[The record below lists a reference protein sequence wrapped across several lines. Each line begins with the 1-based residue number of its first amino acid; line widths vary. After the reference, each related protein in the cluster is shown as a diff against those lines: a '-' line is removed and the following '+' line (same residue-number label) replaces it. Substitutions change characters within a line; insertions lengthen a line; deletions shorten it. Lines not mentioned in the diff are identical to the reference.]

1 MPVFQIE
8 NPFTKKIEQ
17 VELDTDNPTDDQLD
31 EVMSFFQQESGFDDK
46 VAEIDFGSASLEEI
60 QDYRKKLIAAGIDP
74 KTKEQ
79 ISEEDFISE
88 YKEVDVDYDTGLDS
102 VGGFSRFQF
111 GRMDTDQEKAG
122 YLQTVVGDTGFRTD
136 ALGRFILTKD
146 GRNKLGLGEGKE
158 LAIDEEGFTFNDV
171 KEFAGATALPIVS
184 GIGATIAA
192 SGVGFVPGMLIVG
205 AATAGGKLLDEGIEY
220 AEGLQKQ
227 SFADVAR
234 DSALEGAF
242 GFAGEG
248 VGRGLSKLFG
258 RIIKGPGGEAN
269 EVLRKNAREYLE
281 KNFRPTVAGAT
292 SEGFRP
298 ILNRLQAVYE
308 GIFPNEAAAQ
318 QNLNLILK
326 EMQGFGITD
335 NTAIKNLGEVVRK
348 DISDFYTSGNKT
360 LANMQTKFN
369 NETTKEIEKIIG
381 NLRTEKV
388 IPKDLGDM
396 IRMRKRQ
403 FDEDIDKLYTKI
415 HDTLGGQKFV
425 PVGGIKQALSTLE
438 KNTIA
443 DIGTTKFA
451 RMVRDLGKGSEFA
464 TIRDVTKIRTGLL
477 EATKNPALLNDI
489 NVGALQTL
497 KKSIDDAIDD
507 SMLTLSNMSKGIPL
521 ATDPASMAF
530 ISSAPKLDITAGQA
544 AEGLG
549 LLSRTNKFYKSATKR
564 FDNVVVAEI
573 MEQANKGQL
582 NTNFI
587 FDEIVLKDNPE
598 AFGQLMRAIRGAPTG
613 KALGRITG
621 ITDLD
626 EGANFL
632 AKRQLGG
639 RSTKQALNDVAD
651 LPQSNS
657 VRKDVL
663 RRAGIL
669 EREAAEVATIRGSGA
684 EIADQVRQTLAKKY
698 LEKMVNESLTVDPT
712 TGLRVV
718 DSVKLA
724 ANVRQKGTT
733 VDRLFRNEFKQ
744 LEDTLKVLEVGK
756 SNLAPQVI
764 ANLRQLP
771 LGQSLLRLKTIQQGL
786 AKRQKDQF
794 TQILQS
800 TNNPDVLAANVFS
813 DVASIKK
820 AKRILKGRTS
830 NIGGRPMSTF
840 EAVQDSAMG
849 RILKQ
854 IGATVDDQGAV
865 KMTDDFV
872 DAFKSGRLGTKFQNV
887 LRTYGPE
894 TLDEMFGRGASDGLN
909 ALAEQMVKVSNASI
923 TGKGGLA
930 APQIALAL
938 SSIAFIM
945 NPLATASTAAG
956 YAIMSKA
963 LRNPTV
969 LKMMMASRK
978 PNSVKE
984 FLSGKFKANDPI
996 AQGFQTML
1004 ALSSAAAG
1012 RGIQLST
1019 TQAEEEARPMLNLQQ
1034 KRLEPQVNKAITNI
1048 KNINIPNVTPPASAG
1063 SATNINPILV
1073 PNAVTRATVGS
1084 Q

>member
-1 MPVFQIE
+1 MGQIIVQKPDGE
-8 NPFTKKIEQ
+8 EIV
-17 VELDTDNPTDDQLD
+17 VEIAGDSPTDDEQSAITNQFTPKQSDVNLATASLD
-31 EVMSFFQQESGFDDK
+31 EIREYARQQ
-46 VAEIDFGSASLEEI
+46 
-60 QDYRKKLIAAGIDP
+60 RMMGIDP
-74 KTKEQ
+74 KTGDK
-79 ISEEDFISE
+79 ITEEEFIDTYRE
-88 YKEVDVDYDTGLDS
+88 KDVDYTTGLDS
-102 VGGFSRFQF
+102 IGGFSRFQF

-122 YLQTVVGDTGFRTD
+122 YLQTVVGDDGFRQD
-136 ALGRFILTKD
+136 PLGRFVLTKD

-158 LAIDEEGFTFNDV
+158 LAVDEEGFTFNDV

-234 DSALEGAF
+234 DSALEGVF

-248 VGRGLSKLFG
+248 IGRGLSKLLG

-308 GIFPNEAAAQ
+308 GIFPNGAAAE

-335 NTAIKNLGEVVRK
+335 NAAIKNLGEIVRK
-348 DISDFYTSGNKT
+348 DIKDLYASGDQV
-360 LANMQTKFN
+360 LANVQKKFN
-369 NETTKEIEKIIG
+369 EQTIKEIEKLIG
-381 NLRTEKV
+381 NLRSGKE
-388 IPKDLGDM
+388 IPKDLADM
-396 IRMRKRQ
+396 IRIRKRV
-403 FDEDIDKLYTKI
+403 FDEDVDKLYTKV
-415 HDTLGGQKFV
+415 DSTLNGQKIIPTKGV
-425 PVGGIKQALSTLE
+425 LSALESLE
-438 KNTIA
+438 RNTIA
-443 DIGTTKFA
+443 DIGATKFA
-451 RMVRDLGKGSEFA
+451 TKVREMSKQPFTTAKEMS
-464 TIRDVTKIRTGLL
+464 KIRTGLL
-477 EATKNPALLNDI
+477 DATKNPALLNDV
-489 NVGALQTL
+489 NVGALQAL
-497 KKSIDDAIDD
+497 KQSVDDAFEKA
-507 SMLTLSNMSKGIPL
+507 TLDL
-521 ATDPASMAF
+521 A
-530 ISSAPKLDITAGQA
+530 DITSSGSLKLPTTTQDSRFAFNTNINVSLDQA
-544 AEGLG
+544 TEALG
-549 LLSRTNKFYKSATKR
+549 LLSRTNKFYAASVRR
-564 FDNVVVAEI
+564 FDNITVQNIIKNA
-573 MEQANKGQL
+573 QQKRLSL
-582 NTNFI
+582 NDVFQN
-587 FDEIVLKDNPE
+587 IVLKDEPE
-598 AFGQLMRAIRGAPTG
+598 AFDQLMKAIRGAPTG
-613 KALGRITG
+613 IRTLKIDTGDLTG
-621 ITDLD
+621 IADLD
-626 EGANFL
+626 EGVKTL
-632 AKRQLGG
+632 KSRTIGG
-639 RSTKQALNDVAD
+639 RPTTEAIRIAQS
-651 LPQSNS
+651 LPPENS
-657 VRKDVL
+657 ARK
-663 RRAGIL
+663 AIL
-669 EREAAEVATIRGSGA
+669 REAQKKERISEEIATIRGTGA
-684 EIADQVRQTLAKKY
+684 EIAEEVRQSLAKKY
-698 LEKMVNESLTVDPT
+698 LDIAMRESLETDLS
-712 TGLRVV
+712 TGLKVI
-718 DSVKLA
+718 DPIKLSA
-724 ANVRQKGTT
+724 RIKAKGTT
-733 VDRLFRNEFKQ
+733 VDKLFRGELDELRQ
-744 LEDTLKVLEVGK
+744 VLDVLDRGK
-756 SNLAPQVI
+756 ANLAPEVVES
-764 ANLRQLP
+764 LRNLP
-771 LGQSLLRLKTIQQGL
+771 LGQGLLKLRQTQQAL
-786 AKRQKDQF
+786 AQRKNNQF
-794 TQILQS
+794 TQILQN

-872 DAFKSGRLGTKFQNV
+872 DAFKSGRLGSKFQNV

-894 TLDEMFGRGASDGLN
+894 TLDEMFGKGASQGLN

-945 NPLATASTAAG
+945 NPIATASTAAG

-984 FLSGKFKANDPI
+984 FLSGKFKASDPI

-1004 ALSSAAAG
+1004 ALSSTAAG

-1034 KRLEPQVNKAITNI
+1034 KRLDPQVNKAITNI
-1048 KNINIPNVTPPASAG
+1048 KNINIPNVKPPASAG
-1063 SATNINPILV
+1063 SATNISPILV